1 MHGVLQYHNLKES
14 YYMDDIFEHT
24 IYDNGDAAVEFIDE
38 SLAEE
43 LAVEEEPVLLAELP
57 AVAPKK
63 TNFLNNKDILKEIHR
78 SKCSFSEFTEERYS
92 TYDVIVGS
100 LADIFEEDTQQR
112 AKAAQ
117 AARLSQQ
124 LYDAA
129 VVQAR
134 ESGDTLAKPR
144 PMDYKV
150 DPGTIP
156 CKDLVFRVVTYEHIP
171 LAPGRKKTPRSTA
184 DRYVKLNFCPFKHYI
199 IENNVAVE
207 VGRSH
212 SKDGEFCITHGRLT
226 NTLGKMF
233 KLLVDKYAQR
243 SNWRGYSYLDEM
255 KGHALLQLSQWA
267 LQFDESRSDNPF
279 AYYTASMST
288 GFTRVLNLEKRNQ
301 DIRDDL
307 LIASGASPS
316 FSRQLALE
324 EEIRKLREDA
334 LSG

>member
-1 MHGVLQYHNLKES
+1 MNQNFDMFNEPDEIEQSHEASAFL
-14 YYMDDIFEHT
+14 
-24 IYDNGDAAVEFIDE
+24 DAV
-38 SLAEE
+38 S
-43 LAVEEEPVLLAELP
+43 EPEDYSQTDLIPAP
-57 AVAPKK
+57 AVKK
-63 TNFLNNKDILKEIHR
+63 VNFLNNKDILKEIHR
-78 SKCSFSEFTEERYS
+78 SKCSYSEFTDERYS
-92 TYDVIVGS
+92 MYDVIVENLS
-100 LADIFEEDTQQR
+100 DIFKEEVQER
-112 AKAAQ
+112 AKIAR

-124 LYDAA
+124 AYDAA
-129 VVQAR
+129 VAQ
-134 ESGDTLAKPR
+134 ELAKDTDERVKLR
-144 PMDYKV
+144 PMDFKINHSSI
-150 DPGTIP
+150 DIR
-156 CKDLVFRVVTYEHIP
+156 DLVFRVITYEHIP
-171 LAPGRKKTPRSTA
+171 SAPGRKKTPRSVA

-212 SKDGEFCITHGRLT
+212 SKDGVFSLEHGRLT
-226 NTLGKMF
+226 DTLGKMF

-243 SNWRGYSYLDEM
+243 SNWRGYSYIDEM

-267 LQFDESRSDNPF
+267 LQFDEYRSDNPF

-324 EEIRKLREDA
+324 DEIRKLREDA
-334 LSG
+334 LSN

>member
-1 MHGVLQYHNLKES
+1 
-14 YYMDDIFEHT
+14 MDDMFEHDIHDDSGT
-24 IYDNGDAAVEFIDE
+24 AIDFNNE

-43 LAVEEEPVLLAELP
+43 LVAEEAGVPLAELP
-57 AVAPKK
+57 TTAPKK
-63 TNFLNNKDILKEIHR
+63 VNFLNNKDILKEIHR

-92 TYDVIVGS
+92 MYDVIVES

-112 AKAAQ
+112 AKAAR
-117 AARLSQQ
+117 AARLSQE
-124 LYDAA
+124 LYEAA
-129 VVQAR
+129 VAQAK
-134 ESGDTLAKPR
+134 ENGDTSAKLR
-144 PMDYKV
+144 PMDYRI
-150 DPGTIP
+150 DPGSIP
-156 CKDLVFRVVTYEHIP
+156 VKDLVFRVITYEHIP

-307 LIASGASPS
+307 LIASGANPS

-334 LSG
+334 LGG